1 MEVCLDEID
10 MLLLKGYCVANE
22 VEMLGAAQASTRA
35 APAPFPQSVHHGSS
49 RKGVGLFRRHPTLL

>member
-22 VEMLGAAQASTRA
+22 VEMLGAGSLPRLARG
-35 APAPFPQSVHHGSS
+35 PPLRPFHSPFIM
-49 RKGVGLFRRHPTLL
+49 GLREKA